1 MISTRGRYAIRVM
14 LDLAEHRG
22 GYIPMRDVAARQE
35 ISPKYLEKIMPDL
48 TKHGFVEG
56 THGKGGG
63 YRLCVEPE
71 DCTVGAILR
80 ATEGDLAPVAC
91 LSCNAAPCS
100 RAPFCHTLPMWKKYY
115 DMTLDFFDGITLAEL
130 LGNPSAGDYVI

>member
-35 ISPKYLEKIMPDL
+35 ISQKYLEKIMPDL

-63 YRLCVEPE
+63 YRLCLEPE

-80 ATEGDLAPVAC
+80 ATEGDLAPVTQRHARARR
-91 LSCNAAPCS
+91 SAAHC
-100 RAPFCHTLPMWKKYY
+100 RCGRNIM
-115 DMTLDFFDGITLAEL
+115 I
-130 LGNPSAGDYVI
+130 